1 MSFELMLMDKERY
14 SKSEMLRREIL
25 TDKQTKEQVMYYI
38 FKDEEL
44 VYVGITNNFARR
56 AAQHYSMD
64 GDKKVLYKSMK
75 KYGLDVFDIYI
86 AEEFS
91 YRNSAVEREKE
102 QIRFF
107 KGLGLARYNSENIL
121 ENIHGTNIGIQPYTK
136 FDAKEMVDVAKKR
149 ANIILKSAI
158 DNIESNILEDILDYN
173 SRELEM
179 FLAYRISTLDK
190 NKDKDRVIESNRYS
204 NIYDYND
211 CDESFEYDYMAFH
224 FDSIENTVEA
234 MVDILSRIFYSSEV
248 STEIHEEYFNYAKDI
263 IENVYENSPPIEQY
277 IFALLFC
284 GNYNIED
291 ARYTLGMD
299 EHEMNEYL
307 YNILGE
313 GLLYH
318 CLHQTF
324 YNEGVLHFDR

>member
-1 MSFELMLMDKERY
+1 MGKERY
-14 SKSEMLRREIL
+14 SKSEMLRRDIL

-44 VYVGITNNFARR
+44 VYVGITNNFVRR

-91 YRNSAVEREKE
+91 YRDSAVKREKE

-107 KGLGLARYNSENIL
+107 KGLGLSRYNSENIL

-136 FDAKEMVDVAKKR
+136 FDAKEMINTAKKR
-149 ANIILKSAI
+149 ANTILKSAI
-158 DNIESNILEDILDYN
+158 ENIESNILEDVLDHD

-190 NKDKDRVIESNRYS
+190 NKVRGIKSSRHSNV
-204 NIYDYND
+204 YDYDDYDD
-211 CDESFEYDYMAFH
+211 CGESFEYDYMTLH
-224 FDSIENTVEA
+224 FDNMDSTVEA
-234 MVDILSRIFYSSEV
+234 MVDILSSIFYSAEV
-248 STEIHEEYFNYAKDI
+248 STEIHEEYFDYAKDI
-263 IENVYENSPPIEQY
+263 IENVYENSSPIEQY

-307 YNILGE
+307 HNILGE
-313 GLLYH
+313 GFLYH
-318 CLHQTF
+318 CLYQTF

>member
-1 MSFELMLMDKERY
+1 MEKDRY
-14 SKSEMLRREIL
+14 SKSEMLRRDIL
-25 TDKQTKEQVMYYI
+25 TDKQTKEQVMYYV

-44 VYVGITNNFARR
+44 VYVGITNNFVRR
-56 AAQHYSMD
+56 VAQHYSMD
-64 GDKKVLYKSMK
+64 GDKKVLYKAMK

-91 YRNSAVEREKE
+91 YRGSAVEREKE

-149 ANIILKSAI
+149 ANIIFKSAI
-158 DNIESNILEDILDYN
+158 DNIESNILEDILDYD

-190 NKDKDRVIESNRYS
+190 NKEKEIKSNRYS
-204 NIYDYND
+204 NIYDYD
-211 CDESFEYDYMAFH
+211 YYDESFEYDYMSLH
-224 FDSIENTVEA
+224 FDNMESTVEEI
-234 MVDILSRIFYSSEV
+234 VDILSNIFYSPEV
-248 STEIHEEYFNYAKDI
+248 STEIHEEYFDYAKDI

-291 ARYTLGMD
+291 VRYTLDMD
-299 EHEMNEYL
+299 EHEMNRYL
-307 YNILGE
+307 HNILGE
-313 GLLYH
+313 GFLYH
-318 CLHQTF
+318 CLYQTF
-324 YNEGVLHFDR
+324 YNEGMLHFDR